1 MLLNL
6 TKKFSELNINSKKRK
21 RIGDYNKNPKRKIR
35 KINHNIKFIL
45 IENFFEKKLN
55 HNYL

>member
-6 TKKFSELNINSKKRK
+6 TKSFSELDINSKKRK
-21 RIGDYNKNPKRKIR
+21 RIEDYNNNPKRKIR

-45 IENFFEKKLN
+45 L
-55 HNYL
+55 HNLYEANY